1 MLGITLVLTENVEN
15 GGQTAKQKEK
25 RGTQRHGNENRKR
38 KRWKTA
44 GRGVRGCG
52 EKKQKRKSQ
61 RDRKHEE

>member
-38 KRWKTA
+38 KTA

-52 EKKQKRKSQ
+52 EKKQKRKNQ
-61 RDRKHEE
+61 RDRKHE